1 MGCGVWLPRKGRH
14 CGGSALPGSNYCGN
28 HQPSQSRVPCPID
41 PSHTVLEHKI
51 AAHLRKCPAAKLER
65 DAKNRPYFSPGV
77 NAGSDCDC
85 EEEGKDSV
93 ESGSRR
99 AAIESLPKD
108 KFEELVMKIEVAHSS
123 CFRSERGTGVSLL
136 QESFATPS
144 ACAKWL
150 CSNVD
155 RRHPM
160 QEKHISQQASML
172 GNLEEIGLLRRRND
186 EGFGDTDRGRN
197 EECFIEFG
205 AGRGYLSHMLS
216 DCYAADNIILV
227 ERRSYKFKADRTLRY
242 AAGVSLSRLR
252 VDIEDLKLDAVDA
265 LQGCKKV
272 VAVGKHLCGAA
283 TDMAL
288 RCCSQS
294 SVVFGIGFA
303 TCCHHLCQWKAYVN
317 KEFFQSMG
325 LTKTDFEAV
334 VWMTSWALSGNCDEK
349 AELGM
354 KCKEL
359 LDMGR
364 LLWLQRTGMS
374 TKMVKYISPQVSP
387 ENKFLMATKRSNEL
401 EVSSIV

>member
-1 MGCGVWLPRKGRH
+1 
-14 CGGSALPGSNYCGN
+14 
-28 HQPSQSRVPCPID
+28 
-41 PSHTVLEHKI
+41 
-51 AAHLRKCPAAKLER
+51 
-65 DAKNRPYFSPGV
+65 
-77 NAGSDCDC
+77 
-85 EEEGKDSV
+85 
-93 ESGSRR
+93 
-99 AAIESLPKD
+99 
-108 KFEELVMKIEVAHSS
+108 MKIEVAHSS

-186 EGFGDTDRGRN
+186 ESFGDTDRGRN

-216 DCYAADNIILV
+216 DCYAADNVILV

-252 VDIEDLKLDAVDA
+252 VDN
-265 LQGCKKV
+265 
-272 VAVGKHLCGAA
+272 
-283 TDMAL
+283 MAL

-325 LTKTDFEAV
+325 LTKTDFEAL
-334 VWMTSWALSGNCDEK
+334 VWMTSWALSGNCDE
-349 AELGM
+349 
-354 KCKEL
+354 
-359 LDMGR
+359 
-364 LLWLQRTGMS
+364 
-374 TKMVKYISPQVSP
+374 
-387 ENKFLMATKRSNEL
+387 
-401 EVSSIV
+401 